1 MIFELVSDWLELYPG
16 FGLLRYTTFRAA
28 MAVFTAFVLSLL
40 LGRVLIRRFTATGI
54 AEDTT
59 KTDSDI
65 LRHLHEG
72 KHGTP
77 TMGGLFLV
85 AGMAVSAAL
94 WMRFDGPHAFS
105 TWGILLILWYAAVGF
120 VDDWIKLN
128 VEGKLGMSKKAKQ
141 LLLTV
146 GAVAIA
152 VLLQHHSGLEA
163 EQGGP
168 RLYFPL
174 LKDYSLDLS
183 LWAGVPFVVVCV
195 LVLSGS
201 ANAVNFT
208 DGLDGLAT
216 GCVAIAALAYVII
229 AYLVGHQALAEYL
242 LIEHVPGCSEMCVL
256 LAALLGACLAFLWYN
271 AAPAQVFMGDV
282 GSLALGGA
290 LGYVALVSRT
300 ELVLLVV
307 GGVFVAEALS
317 VIIQVISFRTTGK
330 RVFRCAPLHHHFQF
344 GGMPETRLV
353 IRTWIVGLLLAL
365 SSLALFKIR

>member
-1 MIFELVSDWLELYPG
+1 MIFELVRDWLETPG
-16 FGLLRYTTFRAA
+16 FGLFRYTTFRAA
-28 MAVFTAFVLSLL
+28 MAVFTAFVLSLV
-40 LGRVLIRRFTATGI
+40 LGKVLIRRFSSTGV

-65 LRHLHEG
+65 LRQLHQD

-85 AGMAVSAAL
+85 GGLLVSAAL
-94 WMRFDGPHAFS
+94 WMRFDTPHAFS
-105 TWGILLILWYAAVGF
+105 TWGLLVVVWFAAVGF
-120 VDDWIKLN
+120 ADDWIKLK
-128 VEGKLGMSKKAKQ
+128 VEGRLGMSKKAKQ
-141 LLLTV
+141 VLLTV

-152 VLLQHHSGLEA
+152 LLLQHDSLLEA
-163 EQGGP
+163 GRGGP
-168 RLYFPL
+168 HLYFPF
-174 LKDYSLDLS
+174 LKDTSLDLAV
-183 LWAGVPFVVVCV
+183 WGGVPFVLVCI
-195 LVLSGS
+195 LVLTGA

-216 GCVAIAALAYVII
+216 GCVAIAALAYVVI
-229 AYLVGHQALAEYL
+229 AYLVGHEGLAEYL
-242 LIEHVPGCSEMCVL
+242 LVEHVPGCSEMCVL

>member
-1 MIFELVSDWLELYPG
+1 MIFELVRDWLDLYPG
-16 FGLLRYTTFRAA
+16 FGLFRYTTFRAA
-28 MAVFTAFVLSLL
+28 LAVFTAFALSLL
-40 LGRVLIRRFTATGI
+40 LGPILIRHFRARGV
-54 AEDTT
+54 AEDTS
-59 KTDSDI
+59 KTDSDV
-65 LRHLHEG
+65 LKDLHRD
-72 KHGTP
+72 KQGTP

-85 AGMAVSAAL
+85 AGMVVSAAL
-94 WMRFDGPHAFS
+94 WMRFDGDHGFS
-105 TWGILLILWYAAVGF
+105 TWGILLVLWYAAVGL

-128 VEGKLGMSKKAKQ
+128 IDGKLGMSKKGKQ

-152 VLLQHHSGLEA
+152 LVLQHHAGLEA
-163 EQGGP
+163 EHGGP
-168 RLYFPL
+168 RLYFPF
-174 LKDYSLDLS
+174 LKDYSWDLTF
-183 LWAGVPFVVVCV
+183 WAGAPFLVVCV
-195 LVLSGS
+195 LVLTGS

-216 GCVAIAALAYVII
+216 GCVAIAALAYVVIT
-229 AYLVGHQALAEYL
+229 YLVGHQQLADYL
-242 LIEHVPGCSEMCVL
+242 LVAHVPGCSEMVVL
-256 LAALLGACLAFLWYN
+256 LAALLGGCLAFLWYN

-300 ELVLLVV
+300 ELVLFVV